1 MYYVLTAI
9 IAVLA
14 WQLIT
19 TIVYF
24 ASGEKEDA
32 AALTGMG
39 LWALLLNGFGVIW
52 RSIQL
57 AHSRKYNCYQ
67 FYGDCK
73 GTHSTYNGWIGNYFM
88 TPKMAERFR
97 VNTDEAPS
105 YSIKLL
111 RTGSQVNPHTTKVAC
126 FQSAAM
132 PRIRFRRWIA
142 LATIRLGLRNS
153 WLTPRAPQPS

>member
-1 MYYVLTAI
+1 MSYVWTVI
-9 IAVLA
+9 IAIVA

-97 VNTDEAPS
+97 VYTDEAPS

-111 RTGSQVNPHTTKVAC
+111 RTGSQFKSVPPKCEIITEEKLRDGFPGMTKD
-126 FQSAAM
+126 F
-132 PRIRFRRWIA
+132 IA
-142 LATIRLGLRNS
+142 KFLKEEYNG
-153 WLTPRAPQPS
+153 

>member
-24 ASGEKEDA
+24 ITRENEEIA
-32 AALTGMG
+32 AITGMG
-39 LWALLLNGFGVIW
+39 IWAGLVLLLNTIYM
-52 RSIQL
+52 SLKL
-57 AHSRKYNCYQ
+57 ACSRKYNLYQ
-67 FYGDCK
+67 FYSVCDQAK
-73 GTHSTYNGWIGNYFM
+73 AYNGWVGNYFM

-97 VNTDEAPS
+97 VYTDEAPS

-111 RTGSQVNPHTTKVAC
+111 RTGSQFKSVPPKCEIITEEKLRDGFPGMTKD
-126 FQSAAM
+126 F
-132 PRIRFRRWIA
+132 IA
-142 LATIRLGLRNS
+142 KFLKEEYNG
-153 WLTPRAPQPS
+153 